1 MSLLSIIIP
10 AFNSEKTLEKCVQSV
25 LNQSYTCFEVILIND
40 GSTDSTRK
48 IGERFVDLDKRVT
61 LINKVNEGVSA
72 ARNDGIKQSKGENI
86 IFCDADDFM
95 LPNALSSFI
104 EFFDS
109 DLVLDSYKCLPSNRE
124 EIFPDVFIEDL
135 KYMGQFIKDN
145 IFKGFSTPWAKMY
158 KSDIIKENKIYF
170 DTNICS
176 GEDTL
181 WVNEYLTY
189 CNSLRSISFPVY
201 QYEEDL
207 GVLSK
212 KGNSEEILKYSVDK
226 VSSLV
231 FSMEQRYKLDFEVFK
246 KYQNLYFFQR
256 FILFLSNC
264 SFLNCYYALKR
275 VREKREL
282 LSLFKDSNNIINK
295 GVRLRIFNKLMYT
308 KNFCLATII
317 VKFTKRYV

>member
-1 MSLLSIIIP
+1 
-10 AFNSEKTLEKCVQSV
+10 
-25 LNQSYTCFEVILIND
+25 
-40 GSTDSTRK
+40 
-48 IGERFVDLDKRVT
+48 
-61 LINKVNEGVSA
+61 
-72 ARNDGIKQSKGENI
+72 
-86 IFCDADDFM
+86 
-95 LPNALSSFI
+95 
-104 EFFDS
+104 
-109 DLVLDSYKCLPSNRE
+109 
-124 EIFPDVFIEDL
+124 
-135 KYMGQFIKDN
+135 
-145 IFKGFSTPWAKMY
+145 
-158 KSDIIKENKIYF
+158 
-170 DTNICS
+170 
-176 GEDTL
+176 
-181 WVNEYLTY
+181 
-189 CNSLRSISFPVY
+189 

-256 FILFLSNC
+256 FILFISNC
-264 SFLNCYYALKR
+264 FFLTCYYSLKR